1 MKTRLFKTILPL
13 ALALIALPMMGQD
26 YMNVYFK
33 DGTFRKFYLKNI
45 TEITTSKYDADG
57 VMHFD
62 YDYQHVTTIHN
73 KYVYSLEDVDSV
85 TFTKIDEEKA
95 EQNFVSAMPVVF
107 SVIDDCETIGDV
119 ESRIDEIK
127 NAEGVAGAW
136 SDGHQLYVSIAE
148 GEVYSFHYN
157 HDTSIEDAAVRDAS
171 EQARALID
179 KMRNTVGERYTGIK
193 AVIANQQNY
202 DENRESYITDYYAPL
217 KEAFEKCGFRADYV
231 TDPDVDFFYD
241 KCSTPTNAEHL
252 NIYDYDIIFLITHGS
267 YRDKRYLDEEN
278 NEWGYY
284 GLKGHSIVTSDV
296 LIEIPK
302 DNAIDWVNAYQTIH
316 TWRNNHNYNDATD
329 LEIAIGFTSEKK
341 NDIWY
346 HVGHPS
352 LSEYFFSNIAAGT
365 FTNPN
370 SIMFNTACQSLMD
383 ENEGE
388 HSFSFAE
395 QLTKRNLGVYIGYDE
410 SNEEG
415 KKAGYHMFNSM
426 LNGMSLHQ
434 ACSTLSEEERH
445 DNMDEDGRQF
455 IANLRI
461 YPDNNP
467 EALKLFLYP
476 PYTEPVDN
484 KTVTSSYEANKYVEV
499 VGYTTTLDPKVLTYG
514 FEYDTNELFT
524 SPKQATHVK
533 YKVIKE
539 SGNKDNV
546 QFNGRLTELAP
557 NQIYYFRA
565 YTYDG
570 ENYNYG
576 LNQYIKYGEVLNL
589 TLSTDAVAL
598 SPGDQGI
605 VEITSGNGV
614 YDIDNSKETVAS
626 VRLEGNKVIID
637 ALSPGKTFITI
648 TDTKSTQ
655 STAITVTVWTKLTV
669 AIIGNVDLEI
679 GESVNNR
686 IFGNGDYASE
696 SSDPQVATA
705 SIVGE
710 FVSVEAMSAG
720 TATVIV
726 TDNKTGQTASFTVT
740 VTDSTPVDIPAEAVD
755 LGLPSGTLWANKNVG
770 AQKPEDGG
778 LFFAW
783 GETVGYGSDVKDGR
797 LFNWDSYKWDNFTK
811 YCSASWVAELGMG
824 IVDNK
829 TVLDPED
836 DAATANWGD
845 NWRMP
850 THEEFKELLEYT
862 TNYETSWN
870 GENGRVYK
878 SLTNDNS
885 IFLPYTGYR
894 ADDFVQ
900 EGWANYWSS
909 TQVADKP
916 DLAYELTVDAGHTQC
931 GTDSRVRGFLVR
943 PVFCGSGGQL
953 PTYDNLQLS
962 TYDPITMNVNAGLT
976 FMILSGSG
984 SYAVESSKEAVAT
997 ATLRDNYVDVSGVG
1011 VGTAIITVIDTNSGQ
1026 KKTREVTVIDNTPL
1040 PDTSAEAI
1048 DLGLPSGTL
1057 WASCNVGA
1065 TKPEEYGGYY
1075 SWGEIVEKDSYEW
1088 SDYLYWDGSINT
1100 CKELGM
1106 DIAGTQYDI
1115 AHVKW
1120 GGDWC
1125 MPTYDQ
1131 QQELVN
1137 NTEFK
1142 YITLNGI
1149 KGYEL
1154 VGPNG
1159 NSIFLPA
1166 SGIIQGNRPNVG
1178 SLGGYWSS
1186 TRDPEDPNYACNLLF
1201 RNTGSYEVF
1210 YYRCIG
1216 LSVRP
1221 VISGSQQ
1228 SVPNLVLEST
1238 DPLNLK
1244 ARQKTGI
1251 NIISGSGS
1259 YTVKSDD
1266 ESVATADISDWVS
1279 LETGKKGKCVN
1290 VNAVGVGLTTITVTD
1305 VQSLQ
1310 QVSIKVTVTQNVD
1323 LLKLSIYSLDLKV
1336 GETGDVVITSNS
1348 GAQYLVATNDAS
1360 VATFSLDK
1368 TTNTIKVLA
1377 VGAGTCNV
1385 TVNDSETGETAEVE
1399 VTVTQVTQE
1408 STETKQTFT
1417 VNGISFTMIKVDGGT
1432 FMMGS
1437 DDGDSNGKPVHQV
1450 TLSDYSIGETEVT
1463 QALWVAVMGN
1473 NPSEFKTSMQL
1484 PVESVE
1490 WADCQE
1496 FITKLN
1502 ALTGQTFRLP
1512 TEAEWEFA
1520 ARGGNYSNGF
1530 KYSGSNNV
1538 DEVAWHEKNSTSTHE
1553 VAQKIPNE
1561 IGLYDMS
1568 GNVSEWCQDWKGDY
1582 SSSPFTNPTGP
1593 AEGTFRIERGGGWCY
1608 YPYAICCTTT
1618 YRGYSYPIACNSALG
1633 LRLAQ

>member
-33 DGTFRKFYLKNI
+33 DGTIRKFYLKNVM
-45 TEITTSKYDADG
+45 EISTSMLDADG
-57 VMHFD
+57 VQHAD

-107 SVIDDCETIGDV
+107 SVIDDCETIADV

-267 YRDKRYLDEEN
+267 YGDKRYLDEEN
-278 NEWGYY
+278 NEWGNY

-370 SIMFNTACQSLMD
+370 SIMFNTACQSLMG

-415 KKAGYHMFNSM
+415 KKAGYHLFNSM

-514 FEYDTNELFT
+514 FEYDTNALFT

-679 GESVNNR
+679 GESVNSR

-710 FVSVEAMSAG
+710 FVSVEALSAG
-720 TATVIV
+720 TSTITV

-740 VTDSTPVDIPAEAVD
+740 VTDSTPVDIPAAAVD

-770 AQKPEDGG
+770 AASPENGG
-778 LFFAW
+778 LYFAW
-783 GETVGYGSDVKDGR
+783 GEIVGYGSDVNDGR
-797 LFNWDSYKWDNFTK
+797 LFDWDSYKWDNFTK

-829 TVLDPED
+829 TILDPED
-836 DAATANWGD
+836 DAATANWGE

-850 THEEFKELLEYT
+850 TYEEFKELLEYT
-862 TNYETSWN
+862 TNYKTSLN

-885 IFLPYTGYR
+885 IFLPFTGYR

-916 DLAYELTVDAGHTQC
+916 DLAYKLTVDAGHTQC

-1137 NTEFK
+1137 NTKFK

-1210 YYRCIG
+1210 HYRCIG

-1238 DPLNLK
+1238 APLNLK

-1336 GETGDVVITSNS
+1336 GETGDVVITASS
-1348 GAQYLVATNDAS
+1348 GAQYAVATSDAS
-1360 VATFSLDK
+1360 VATFSIDK

-1377 VGAGTCNV
+1377 VGAGVCNI
-1385 TVNDSETGETAEVE
+1385 TVNDSGTGETAKVE
-1399 VTVTQVTQE
+1399 VTVTEGSSPVSYLTCPDDHHPHLIDLGLPSGTKWACCNVGATIPEGYGGYYAWGETDTKSTYSWSTYTHCAGSGHNCYNLGSDIAGTKYDVAHYQWGE
-1408 STETKQTFT
+1408 SWVMPSFNQIKELLDNCSSERTTYNG
-1417 VNGISFTMIKVDGGT
+1417 VNGWKFTGNNGGT
-1432 FMMGS
+1432 IFLPAAGYCDSYDFGNGAGS
-1437 DDGDSNGKPVHQV
+1437 SCFYWSSTVSNGNIAYD
-1450 TLSDYSIGETEVT
+1450 LWLGSIGTIWYDHSRYQGQSVR
-1463 QALWVAVMGN
+1463 
-1473 NPSEFKTSMQL
+1473 
-1484 PVESVE
+1484 PVS
-1490 WADCQE
+1490 
-1496 FITKLN
+1496 
-1502 ALTGQTFRLP
+1502 R
-1512 TEAEWEFA
+1512 
-1520 ARGGNYSNGF
+1520 
-1530 KYSGSNNV
+1530 
-1538 DEVAWHEKNSTSTHE
+1538 
-1553 VAQKIPNE
+1553 
-1561 IGLYDMS
+1561 
-1568 GNVSEWCQDWKGDY
+1568 
-1582 SSSPFTNPTGP
+1582 
-1593 AEGTFRIERGGGWCY
+1593 
-1608 YPYAICCTTT
+1608 
-1618 YRGYSYPIACNSALG
+1618 
-1633 LRLAQ
+1633 